1 MRGVSPALD
10 FVCSHARQERGVP
23 QTTHALGERG
33 YDGPNLE
40 VSAMQKA
47 LATFRLGQIEFD
59 SGVDW
64 PEGTRVEVFPLSVE
78 SVGMNEA
85 DWPTTPEGIAAL
97 LKRMDEREPLE
108 MPDTEYAAW
117 EDISFKKGSTR

>member
-1 MRGVSPALD
+1 
-10 FVCSHARQERGVP
+10 
-23 QTTHALGERG
+23 
-33 YDGPNLE
+33 
-40 VSAMQKA
+40 MQKA

-64 PEGTRVEVFPLSVE
+64 PEGTRVEVFPLSIE

-97 LKRMDEREPLE
+97 LKRMDECEPLE
-108 MPDTEYAAW
+108 MSDAEYAAW
-117 EDISFKKGSTR
+117 EAERRTERERQKEFTRQSWTPSETLL